1 MPLIL
6 PPPVTQ
12 FCDANGHPF
21 AGGTVALYIPG
32 TDTPKDSW
40 QDHEGTALNSNPVVL
55 DAAGRAIILGSGE
68 YRLVLKD
75 SVGNLIY
82 DQWTSSVV
90 SDAMQPVVA
99 AETIAEARD
108 LLGITEAIQAETDRA
123 TAAEANLQTQI
134 TAEVARATGIE
145 NGLRAD
151 LDAEIARAIAR
162 EDELEA
168 MIASST
174 IPSMQTGTGVTDGG
188 TGFVS
193 ITYPTPFT
201 STPVV
206 VATLRGSALP
216 AVFFQVDVSSTS
228 FTMWT
233 SIPLADDAVHP
244 IAAAFNWIAV
254 GEISGSS

>member
-1 MPLIL
+1 MAAPIIV
-6 PPPVTQ
+6 PSPQ
-12 FCDANGHPF
+12 FCDANGKPF
-21 AGGTVALYIPG
+21 AGGTIATFIVG
-32 TDTPKDSW
+32 TDTPKDSFV
-40 QDHEGTALNSNPVVL
+40 DPELTSLNQNPIVL
-55 DAAGRAIILGSGE
+55 DAAGRCLMWGDGD
-68 YRLVLKD
+68 YRLVLRD
-75 SVGNLIY
+75 ANGNLIW
-82 DQWTSSVV
+82 DQPSTTIV
-90 SDAMQPVVA
+90 SAAMAPVVA
-99 AETIAEARD
+99 ASTLEEARD

-123 TAAEANLQTQI
+123 TAAESNLQTQI
-134 TAEVARATGIE
+134 TAEVSRATGIE
-145 NGLRAD
+145 NGLRTD

-162 EDELEA
+162 EDALEA

-193 ITYPTPFT
+193 ITYPTPFA

-216 AVFFQVDVSSTS
+216 AVFYQVDVNATS
-228 FTMWT
+228 FNMWT

-254 GEISGSS
+254 GEISGSA

>member
-1 MPLIL
+1 MAAPIIV
-6 PPPVTQ
+6 PEPQ
-12 FCDANGHPF
+12 FCDANGKPF
-21 AGGTVALYIPG
+21 AGGTIATYLPG
-32 TDTPKDSW
+32 TDTPKTVWVDPE
-40 QDHEGTALNSNPVVL
+40 QTAVQTNPIVL
-55 DAAGRAIILGSGE
+55 DAAGRCLMWGDGD
-68 YRLVLKD
+68 YRLVLRD
-75 SVGNLIY
+75 SDGNLIW
-82 DQWTSSVV
+82 DQPSTTIV
-90 SDAMQPVVA
+90 SAAMAPVVA
-99 AETIAEARD
+99 AATLEEARD

-123 TAAEANLQTQI
+123 TAAEAGLQTQI

-145 NGLRAD
+145 DGLRTD
-151 LDAEIARAIAR
+151 LDGEIARATAR

-193 ITYPTPFT
+193 ITFDTPFT
-201 STPVV
+201 ATPVV

-216 AVFFQVDVSSTS
+216 AVFFQVDPNATS
-228 FTMWT
+228 FNMWT

-254 GEISGSS
+254 GEISGEA

>member
-1 MPLIL
+1 MAAPIIV
-6 PPPVTQ
+6 PSPQ

-21 AGGTVALYIPG
+21 AGGTIATYIVG
-32 TDTPKDSW
+32 TDTPRDTWVDPEQVS
-40 QDHEGTALNSNPVVL
+40 LNTNPIVL
-55 DAAGRAIILGSGE
+55 DAAGRCLMWGDGE

-75 SVGNLIY
+75 AAGNLIW
-82 DQWTSSVV
+82 DQPSTTIV
-90 SDAMQPVVA
+90 SAAMAPVVA

-108 LLGITEAIQAETDRA
+108 LLGITDAIQAETDRA
-123 TAAEANLQTQI
+123 IAAEANLQTQI

-145 NGLRAD
+145 NGLRTD

-162 EDELEA
+162 EDELEG
-168 MIASST
+168 MIASSV
-174 IPSMQTGTGVTDGG
+174 IPSMQTGVGVTDGG

-193 ITYPTPFT
+193 VTFATPFE

-216 AVFFQVDVSSTS
+216 AVFYQVDVTSTS

-233 SIPLADDAVHP
+233 SIPLADMAVHP
-244 IAAAFNWIAV
+244 ISAAFNWIAV
-254 GEISGSS
+254 GEISGSA